1 MPNTAEKLNYF
12 TESAISEMTNL
23 ADQYNA
29 INLSQGNPDF
39 DPPAELIAAAK
50 RALDEGYHQYAI
62 TYGSLNFRQALA
74 RKQRRFM
81 SLDLD
86 PDSNIVV
93 TCGGTEAIMAS
104 IMTICNPGDKVIVF
118 SPFYESYSVDIIL
131 NGAEPIYVPLHF
143 PTFDFNPDELR
154 AAFAKGAKAIILCNP
169 SNPAGKVFTREE
181 LIFIAELALEYD
193 TFVIT
198 DEVYEHIVY
207 EPNQHIYMANLPGM
221 FERTLSCSSLSKTYS
236 ITGWRL
242 GYVIASSAIISGI
255 KKIHDFLSLGAA
267 APLQEAA
274 VTALDFPEDYYD
286 GLVAE
291 YSHRR
296 DIFLEQLKNA
306 GLSFTIPQ
314 GAYYVMV
321 DISNFGF
328 KTDTEFCRRLT
339 KNVGVAALPGSSLFY
354 NNINHLIRLHFAKK
368 EETLLAVGERLQ
380 RLKDNI

>member
-1 MPNTAEKLNYF
+1 MPNTAKKINCF
-12 TESAISEMTNL
+12 TESVISEMTNL
-23 ADQYNA
+23 ADQYDA

-50 RALDEGYHQYAI
+50 RALDDGYHQYAI
-62 TYGSLNFRQALA
+62 TFGSLHFRQALA

-81 SLDLD
+81 GLDLD

-93 TCGGTEAIMAS
+93 TCGGTEAMMSS
-104 IMTICNPGDKVIVF
+104 IMTICDPGDKIIVF
-118 SPFYESYSVDIIL
+118 SPFYESYAVDIIL

-143 PTFDFNPDELR
+143 PTFDFDPDEVR

-181 LIFIAELALEYD
+181 LLFIAGLAQEFD
-193 TFVIT
+193 TFIIM

-207 EPNQHIYMANLPGM
+207 KPNQHVYMANLPGM

-242 GYVIASSAIISGI
+242 GYVIASSTIISGI
-255 KKIHDFLSLGAA
+255 KKLHDFLTLGAA

-274 VTALDFPEDYYD
+274 VTALDFPESYYD

-291 YSHRR
+291 YSRRR

-339 KNVGVAALPGSSLFY
+339 KNIGVAALPGSSLFY
-354 NNINHLIRLHFAKK
+354 NNINHLIRLHFARK

-380 RLKDNI
+380 RLKDFI

>member
-1 MPNTAEKLNYF
+1 MPNTAKKINYF
-12 TESAISEMTNL
+12 TESVISEMTNL
-23 ADQYNA
+23 ADQYDA

-50 RALDEGYHQYAI
+50 RALDDGYHQYAI
-62 TYGSLNFRQALA
+62 TFGSLHFRQALA

-81 SLDLD
+81 GLDLD
-86 PDSNIVV
+86 PDTNIVV
-93 TCGGTEAIMAS
+93 TCGGTEAMMSS
-104 IMTICNPGDKVIVF
+104 IMTICDPGDKVIVF
-118 SPFYESYSVDIIL
+118 SPFYESYAVDIIL

-143 PTFDFNPDELR
+143 PTFDFDPDEVR

-181 LIFIAELALEYD
+181 LLFIAGLAQEFD
-193 TFVIT
+193 TFVIM

-207 EPNQHIYMANLPGM
+207 KPNQHVYMANLPGM

-242 GYVIASSAIISGI
+242 GYVIASSTIISGI
-255 KKIHDFLSLGAA
+255 KKLHDFLTLGAA

-274 VTALDFPEDYYD
+274 VTALDFPESYYD

-291 YSHRR
+291 YSRRR

-339 KNVGVAALPGSSLFY
+339 KNIGVAALPGSSLFY
-354 NNINHLIRLHFAKK
+354 NNINHLIRLHFARK

-380 RLKDNI
+380 RLKDFI